1 MKMKVYNLTFFSR
14 TGLSPPSAQ
23 STAPWEQKPPPTH
36 WSNGPNNGAPSGGMG
51 PSGPIPQIDH
61 KPPQMA
67 PQTHVPPQPTHAP
80 QMGGYMPQYWYQP
93 ETNPSLLT

>member
-1 MKMKVYNLTFFSR
+1 MQ

-23 STAPWEQKPPPTH
+23 QTAPWEQKPPPSH
-36 WSNGPNNGAPSGGMG
+36 WSNGPNNGPGMAPG
-51 PSGPIPQIDH
+51 PVQQIDH

-80 QMGGYMPQYWYQP
+80 QMSGYMPQYWYQP